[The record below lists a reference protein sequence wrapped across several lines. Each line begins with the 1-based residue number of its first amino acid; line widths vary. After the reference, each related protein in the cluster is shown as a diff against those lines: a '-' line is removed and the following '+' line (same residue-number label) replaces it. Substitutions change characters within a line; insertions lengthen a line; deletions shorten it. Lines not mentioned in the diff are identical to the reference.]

1 MVKLQMVEWNV
12 GSESAY
18 LDCFDDNEPQIIES
32 KKGYSHMDILNFCND
47 HKIRCFGY
55 DWMMNQ
61 FITNK
66 DINIDFHSHLPAFVF
81 YFKTTTF
88 Y

>member
-1 MVKLQMVEWNV
+1 MLI
-12 GSESAY
+12 
-18 LDCFDDNEPQIIES
+18 L
-32 KKGYSHMDILNFCND
+32 LNFCNG

-66 DINIDFHSHLPAFVF
+66 DINIDFHSNLPAFVF
-81 YFKTTTF
+81 ILTIIIFTQLMIKMLDMHY
-88 Y
+88 